1 MYIYDWDDDKYE
13 IVVDCCL
20 EEIDKC
26 MDVVRKEIEIVEED
40 MEEMGIR
47 DRECCLERLDRV
59 MKGLDLVYDYWINNM
74 REMCWGKKEDWKGG
88 K

>member
-40 MEEMGIR
+40 MEEIGIR